1 MTTVITPTEEERAVI
16 SKFLTLIRQSDAGNQ
31 GAIIIAPS
39 VQKRLMELG
48 GQSPI
53 GNLPGYDFGGE
64 PDYSIDVCDPGEELS
79 EFLANTTPGEFASA
93 LEDFDLDI
101 KLEGA
106 ALAYGF
112 KPSWAPTS

>member
-1 MTTVITPTEEERAVI
+1 MTTVITPTEEEWVVI
-16 SKFLTLIRQSDAGNQ
+16 EKFLTLIRQSDAGNQ

-39 VQKRLMELG
+39 VQKRLLELG

-64 PDYSIDVCDPGEELS
+64 PDYSIDVCDPGEELAAFLADTTPS
-79 EFLANTTPGEFASA
+79 EFVKA

-106 ALAYGF
+106 AIAYGF
-112 KPSWAPTS
+112 RPSWAPVV